1 MAKVFLDTVK
11 LYYEES
17 KAAREQ
23 AEGLLEK
30 YRTNT
35 STLLALALGSGCF
48 LWVFYRTPAARV
60 LLDFD
65 WLLCGGSRH
74 FVPDLQADTH
84 ET

>member
-35 STLLALALGSGCF
+35 STLLALASGTVAFFGFSTDPGSSCSIG
-48 LWVFYRTPAARV
+48 
-60 LLDFD
+60 FD